1 MATIKL
7 KYRPSTMAQKEG
19 QLYFQVIHKR
29 TVRQIGTEK
38 SIMQTEWDEPKGEI
52 RITDTPVPRQSI
64 LRHIAE
70 EVQWQRDHLYTIIEK
85 LDREKKDY
93 TADDIVSTFESGYRS
108 KEKVLVYISRQ
119 ICLHHEAGR
128 HTTAEHYDQTLR
140 SFSAY
145 REGYDLAFENVTPQM
160 IISYETWLKSQ
171 HLCRNTTSF
180 YMRNLRTMYNK
191 AVEEGITTDKK
202 PFQKVYTGIDKT
214 TKRAITTKEIRLIKG
229 AELTNKS
236 RLDYA
241 RDMFLLSFYLRGI
254 APIDLA
260 YLRKADIREGY
271 IAYTRSKTGQQ
282 MRIRIEPVMQKLIDK
297 YRDTGT
303 QYLLPLIK
311 KEDGTERIQYRNSAK
326 QINRALKQLA
336 TKLGITF
343 PLSLYVARHSWASIA
358 HTNHEPLSVISAAMG
373 HDSEV
378 TTQIY
383 LASIQTAKIDEANSK
398 ILRSL

>member
-7 KYRPSTMAQKEG
+7 KYRPSTMADKEG
-19 QLYFQVIHKR
+19 QLYIQVIHKR
-29 TVRQIGTEK
+29 TVRQVATGK
-38 SIMQTEWDEPKGEI
+38 SIMQSEWGEQKGEV
-52 RITDTPVPRQSI
+52 RITDIPTPRQSI

-70 EVQWQRDHLYTIIEK
+70 ELQWQQEYLYTTIQT
-85 LDREKKDY
+85 LDRENKDY
-93 TADDIVSTFESGYRS
+93 TAEDIVSTFESGYRS
-108 KEKVLVYISRQ
+108 KEKVFVFISRQ

-128 HTTAEHYDQTLR
+128 HTTAEHYDQTLK
-140 SFSAY
+140 SFRAF
-145 REGYDLAFENVTPQM
+145 REGYDLMFENMTSQLIM
-160 IISYETWLKSQ
+160 SYETWLKSQ

-191 AVEEGITTDKK
+191 AVEAGIATDRK

-214 TKRAITTKEIRLIKG
+214 TKRAITKNDIRLIKG
-229 AELTNKS
+229 AELTSNPQ
-236 RLDYA
+236 LDYA

-260 YLRKADIREGY
+260 YLRKADISQGY
-271 IAYTRSKTGQQ
+271 IVYTRSKTGQQ
-282 MRIRIEPVMQKLIDK
+282 MRIRIEPDIQKLIDK

-311 KEDGTERIQYRNSAK
+311 KEDSTERIQFRNSAK
-326 QINRALKQLA
+326 QINRALKKLA

-343 PLSLYVARHSWASIA
+343 SLSLYVARHSWASIA

-373 HDSEV
+373 HDSEM

-383 LASIQTAKIDEANSK
+383 LASIQTAQIDEANSK

>member
-7 KYRPSTMAQKEG
+7 KYRPSTMADKEG

-29 TVRQIGTEK
+29 AVRQIATGK
-38 SIMQTEWDEPKGEI
+38 SIMQSEWDKQKGEVS
-52 RITDTPVPRQSI
+52 ITDIPTPRQSI

-70 EVQWQRDHLYTIIEK
+70 ELQWQQEYLYTTIQT
-85 LDREKKDY
+85 LDRENKDY
-93 TADDIVSTFESGYRS
+93 TAEDIVSTFESGYRC
-108 KEKVLVYISRQ
+108 KEKVFVFISRQ

-128 HTTAEHYDQTLR
+128 HTTAEHYDQTLK
-140 SFSAY
+140 SFRAF
-145 REGYDLAFENVTPQM
+145 REGYDLMFENMTSQLM
-160 IISYETWLKSQ
+160 MSYETWLKSQ

-191 AVEEGITTDKK
+191 AVEAGIATDSK

-214 TKRAITTKEIRLIKG
+214 TKRAITKNDIRLIKG
-229 AELTNKS
+229 AELTSNPQ
-236 RLDYA
+236 LDYA

-260 YLRKADIREGY
+260 YLRKSDISQGY
-271 IAYTRSKTGQQ
+271 IVYTRAKTGQQ
-282 MRIRIEPVMQKLIDK
+282 MRIRIEPDIQKLIDK

-311 KEDGTERIQYRNSAK
+311 KEDGTERIQFRNSAK
-326 QINRALKQLA
+326 QINRALKKLA

-343 PLSLYVARHSWASIA
+343 SLSLYVARHSWASIA

-373 HDSEV
+373 HDSEM

-383 LASIQTAKIDEANSK
+383 LASIQTAQIDEANSK